1 MKRFYFVSD
10 DPKELE
16 AAEQELE
23 ASGIPH
29 EQIHHLDA
37 AEIFHEKQEM
47 NQGRMLQQKEVI
59 RAALRGGLIGVVL
72 SLLLLWL
79 SWWSGATEQLG
90 WGAFLLVALAVFIF
104 SVWEGSFIGLKRV
117 RHKFSAFLKT
127 VRHGRHAIAVEI
139 HGKQEAVLRSV
150 TRTHAHIYLAGFGAA
165 FSHRT
170 LAPGAK
176 SGH

>member
-10 DPKELE
+10 NLSELE
-16 AAEQELE
+16 AAERELE

-29 EQIHHLDA
+29 QQIHHLDA
-37 AEIFHEKQEM
+37 AEIFHEKQQMEHGAM
-47 NQGRMLQQKEVI
+47 WQQKEVV
-59 RAALRGGLIGVVL
+59 RGTLRGGLIGLVL

-79 SWWSGATEQLG
+79 CWWGGAVEQLG
-90 WGAFLLVALAVFIF
+90 WSPFLLIALAVLVF

-117 RHKFSAFLKT
+117 RTKFNAFLKV

-139 HGKQEAVLRSV
+139 YGKQEAVLRRV

-165 FSHRT
+165 FNHRT
-170 LAPGAK
+170 LVPGIREPD
-176 SGH
+176 